1 MAYQMQQQSTSRL
14 LPAFDPV
21 PTTTGLDPSSS
32 LPGGPAS
39 PALSYASRSTLSTS
53 SSSSNSTP
61 TSLQSTTLGPQARS
75 SSLSA
80 GVTHPVSSARTVADP
95 SPGAEHT
102 NLGQDTPRRSV
113 DELGPTNS
121 TIEDWLYPPIQSVCV
136 PYHSKQDRHCYY
148 ACRVVPV
155 PDPSANNACSPVSCN
170 ASFSPASFFSS
181 NGRPPSVTTGKMAMA
196 NAREPHTV
204 FRRWSEFV
212 DFRARLASAFPIANQ
227 PFPRSA
233 GFPSEQGSA
242 VAIPRL
248 SSKKSVFFGRQTILD
263 ERLSELDLFTRSLF
277 DLPHHV
283 KNSVL
288 VRDFFRL
295 RESDVH
301 SGSSSPS
308 PSSISTP
315 PARSDSPWGDTPND
329 GGDSFAQFLAAAAA
343 KDEENISPNATIR
356 AFPPGRA
363 QKARPRLPLHASS
376 TNLRVAASSNDLRSQ
391 FGHLRP
397 AQMDRSAS
405 FDPASVASRSSG
417 YAESTTSTITPV
429 SISKAQ
435 ALQRVASPLTTT
447 ATASSSSKVL
457 TQSKDDKKRPGLL
470 RTFRS
475 LGDLRSSANSQ
486 IAPALPSEPVPQLS
500 ASRMLRAVTQPMPS
514 LVSLVAPGPAGL
526 ASSAPL
532 QSSSPAPNTSPFAFP
547 PSSNGS
553 SSSSSLMPQPLY
565 APAMTRHRSANSK
578 SSSTSSF
585 EDVWGSSQP
594 HHAQP
599 MADPSAAFR
608 RHPSSGRVDRIP
620 STDLRPRRPSMPTRG
635 SGSNGSLKPIPGHTP
650 QSASLSSLESKR
662 SSRSSVMSRS
672 LSEQS
677 ADGRWTRRDST
688 DYSFSDLST
697 PSTPQSELGSSKHQQ
712 QQKDLE
718 LALSNKV
725 PLPMFFPVP
734 PKASTLPASTRME
747 AFYSQDMTPH
757 TPSGRRPSHEFRPRA
772 TSSSSSSSLSSSRR
786 LPLDT
791 ILASPRAETGI
802 ASPASATS
810 TGSAAS
816 LWSPSSAG
824 VNGSLPPHER
834 PHVTFKLLHPK
845 SNLVVRVNRSSLTRT
860 ALLEQAHAKFATV
873 GVHLE
878 GDWGLLYHVRSSST
892 ASSSQAPVLI
902 VTDEDLTWVLARS
915 AMVEKISLHVMT

>member
-1 MAYQMQQQSTSRL
+1 MTYQMQQPTSRL

-21 PTTTGLDPSSS
+21 PTTSELDPSSGS
-32 LPGGPAS
+32 AGGPAS

-53 SSSSNSTP
+53 SSSSSSTP
-61 TSLQSTTLGPQARS
+61 ISMHSTGLGPQARS

-80 GVTHPVSSARTVADP
+80 GMTHPVSARTVEDL
-95 SPGAEHT
+95 SHGVEHT
-102 NLGQDTPRRSV
+102 NLGQDTPRRSA
-113 DELGPTNS
+113 DESGTTSS
-121 TIEDWLYPPIQSVCV
+121 TIEDWLYPPIQSVRV

-155 PDPSANNACSPVSCN
+155 PEPSANACSPVSGN
-170 ASFSPASFFSS
+170 ASFSPASSFSS

-212 DFRARLASAFPIANQ
+212 DFRARLASAFPIVNQ
-227 PFPRSA
+227 PLPRST
-233 GFPSEQGSA
+233 GSPSDHGAA

-277 DLPHHV
+277 EFPHHV

-295 RESDVH
+295 HESDVH
-301 SGSSSPS
+301 SGSSSTSTP
-308 PSSISTP
+308 SISTP
-315 PARSDSPWGDTPND
+315 PARCDSPWGDTPND

-356 AFPPGRA
+356 AFPPARTK
-363 QKARPRLPLHASS
+363 KARPRLPLQASS
-376 TNLRVAASSNDLRSQ
+376 TNLRVAASSTDLRSQ
-391 FGHLRP
+391 FDHIRP

-405 FDPASVASRSSG
+405 FDPAAVASRSSG

-435 ALQRVASPLTTT
+435 ALHRVASPLTTM
-447 ATASSSSKVL
+447 ATANSKASA
-457 TQSKDDKKRPGLL
+457 QPKDDKKRQGLL

-475 LGDLRSSANSQ
+475 LGDLRSTANSQ
-486 IAPALPSEPVPQLS
+486 IAPALPTEPVPQLT

-514 LVSLVAPGPAGL
+514 VAPLATPTPAL
-526 ASSAPL
+526 TSSGQV
-532 QSSSPAPNTSPFAFP
+532 QSLSPAQSASPFAFP
-547 PSSNGS
+547 PSNNGFC
-553 SSSSSLMPQPLY
+553 SSLMPQPLY
-565 APAMTRHRSANSK
+565 APAMTRHPSSNSK
-578 SSSTSSF
+578 SSSKSSF
-585 EDVWGSSQP
+585 EDLWGTSQP

-620 STDLRPRRPSMPTRG
+620 STDLRPPRPSMPTRS
-635 SGSNGSLKPIPGHTP
+635 SGSNGSLKPIPGHTS

-677 ADGRWTRRDST
+677 ADGRWTRRNST

-697 PSTPQSELGSSKHQQ
+697 PSTPQSDLGVSKHQQ
-712 QQKDLE
+712 QKEIE

-734 PKASTLPASTRME
+734 PKASTLPASMRME
-747 AFYSQDMTPH
+747 AFYSQDGMPH
-757 TPSGRRPSHEFRPRA
+757 TPSGRRPSYEFRPRA
-772 TSSSSSSSLSSSRR
+772 TSASSSSSLSSARR

-791 ILASPRAETGI
+791 VLASPRAETGI
-802 ASPASATS
+802 GSPASATS
-810 TGSAAS
+810 TDSTAS

-834 PHVTFKLLHPK
+834 PHITFKLLHPK

-878 GDWGLLYHVRSSST
+878 GDWGLLYHLRSSST
-892 ASSSQAPVLI
+892 SASPQAPVLI
-902 VTDEDLTWVLARS
+902 VSDEDLSWVLARS
-915 AMVEKISLHVMT
+915 AMVEKISLHVMA